1 MSIITDDMFQKG
13 LHVLFSMYGN
23 NDILFRKSEYYIENP
38 LYRYRS
44 NLEYALEEI
53 KTEEVHLCSPS
64 HFNDPF
70 DSSYEI
76 STSALLNEEF
86 SIDFLLQIT
95 SSLFEIR
102 KIDLQKIWSS
112 HSPISIDSQIS
123 VHNFMQ
129 TIGSDARVPF
139 HVLKARLLPFLASDI
154 PQSSYGYKVA
164 CFSEI
169 LDSLPMWSYYA
180 DEHRGICLKY
190 DIPHLREEVTYE
202 HELRH
207 AFSKVH
213 YSNFRP
219 QNSCG
224 EYSLI
229 VKSSQW
235 SHEYECPIKI
245 LSPFHASRL
254 YIWEYDLI
262 GPISTLL
269 FLQSKLME
277 EILNYM
283 YVRHSNKLT
292 DFATERLLFKA
303 IKIYF

>member
-235 SHEYECPIKI
+235 SHEYEWRLISMSDKDFISVPCLKAVYLGIRFDRSNIDPI
-245 LSPFHASRL
+245 
-254 YIWEYDLI
+254 
-262 GPISTLL
+262 IS
-269 FLQSKLME
+269 
-277 EILNYM
+277 
-283 YVRHSNKLT
+283 
-292 DFATERLLFKA
+292 A
-303 IKIYF
+303 IKVNGRNIELYVCEAQQQAYGLRYRKIII